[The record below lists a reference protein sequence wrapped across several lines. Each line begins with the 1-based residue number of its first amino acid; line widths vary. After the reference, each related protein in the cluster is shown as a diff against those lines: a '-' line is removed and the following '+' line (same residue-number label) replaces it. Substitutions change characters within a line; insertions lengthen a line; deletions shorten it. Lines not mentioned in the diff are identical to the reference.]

1 MLSPRSVNVH
11 HLRPPVL
18 SVLQPTVFQFLL
30 SFIWLSILTFNRD
43 PPQFLQPPGLYN
55 SSPPTVS
62 VVLIINF
69 ITFMLSAPQ
78 VHATRYLFCVS
89 DDISL
94 VRSDKR
100 RGSHRIIAGQFT
112 VSAAPG
118 PGSPYRSRNRRS
130 QPSTRHDVKALFRY
144 HAPVHQ
150 SGIRVS
156 SYLSQSLDLSNVT
169 FINCYFISN

>member
-1 MLSPRSVNVH
+1 MFITSDHLSC
-11 HLRPPVL
+11 
-18 SVLQPTVFQFLL
+18 L
-30 SFIWLSILTFNRD
+30 SFSLPFSSSSWALFGYRSSLLTGTHPNFCSLPGFTT
-43 PPQFLQPPGLYN
+43 PP
-55 SSPPTVS
+55 PPTVS

-100 RGSHRIIAGQFT
+100 RGSHRIIAGQFM
-112 VSAAPG
+112 VSATAAPG
-118 PGSPYRSRNRRS
+118 PGSPYLSRNRRS
-130 QPSTRHDVKALFRY
+130 QPSTRHDAKALFRY

-156 SYLSQSLDLSNVT
+156 SYLSQSLGLSNIT